1 MSPARP
7 PAARAR
13 GLRQLPS
20 KPAGSRSCRTR
31 SDLRHRGRGHPHCML
46 ARALRTFAGH
56 DRDAERRRERVARA
70 GGIDHIGRR
79 RGDAPPAHY
88 ASGHAKLDRGHGGE
102 TVHRDGHRVGLG
114 SGRKQDVGLDS
125 RQLRHH
131 PHRPVVDQPCHRRQV
146 DRHATPAEANHLHR
160 CARCGRKGFAEQG
173 VRGHVDQ
180 VHAHEPL
187 GPQVVAAQPDAR
199 PALRRHGPLTAGPDE
214 NGDGPGGLGG
224 SHRVHLHAAGL
235 QLRHQP
241 PARVVVADASD
252 KARSLAKRGRPGTE
266 VRSLTATADAYRRG
280 RVVVGTKF
288 TMRRDRDVEHEI
300 TDCGQQHLKRIVAA
314 FSDGNLSRACS
325 NLWLTRVG
333 TRTPAGATTRA
344 SRKAATNR
352 RLQGES
358 KPAPAP
364 LIKLSAVRKL
374 FGKRVVIDK
383 LHLTVAPGE
392 LVEVTGPS
400 GAGKTTLL
408 RLLHGQLRPTAGE
421 VWVEGRALHK
431 WWRRDLDRIRQDVS
445 FLFQDQRLLGRL
457 TALENVVVALMVNE
471 PDTPY
476 REIQQ
481 RAAGALDALGVG
493 HRRDAY
499 PHQLSAGERQRVAVA
514 RALVSRPRV
523 LLADE
528 PFTAIDRDNAQVVAR
543 MLEEAAA
550 HGTAVVVATHRPSGR
565 AARVLRLPD
574 SAVTEGDDQLAPA
587 NGSRAAKLGWRRLV
601 EANGH
606 SNGHSPNGHSNGK
619 AALNGHKNGS
629 ATAARPAVVPQWKQL
644 GALLANSFRLVVLG
658 GLRSWRR
665 DLRFN
670 APAMQTLAM
679 VLLLGGLLALVGIS
693 LGRAAATA
701 QGQASTVRVYLAEN
715 ATDGQISALRE
726 KFIAYAVTANSMRAV
741 AAARREEVIT
751 LRLLGAR
758 HWMLRDPFVI
768 EGLMTGAIAGLIAG
782 ALVAVAYLLALRFA
796 DVTFVQLL
804 PGVGLTATRFV
815 VAGVVIAGMV
825 LGVATSIL
833 SFRRVRA

>member
-1 MSPARP
+1 
-7 PAARAR
+7 
-13 GLRQLPS
+13 
-20 KPAGSRSCRTR
+20 
-31 SDLRHRGRGHPHCML
+31 
-46 ARALRTFAGH
+46 
-56 DRDAERRRERVARA
+56 
-70 GGIDHIGRR
+70 
-79 RGDAPPAHY
+79 
-88 ASGHAKLDRGHGGE
+88 
-102 TVHRDGHRVGLG
+102 
-114 SGRKQDVGLDS
+114 
-125 RQLRHH
+125 
-131 PHRPVVDQPCHRRQV
+131 
-146 DRHATPAEANHLHR
+146 
-160 CARCGRKGFAEQG
+160 
-173 VRGHVDQ
+173 
-180 VHAHEPL
+180 
-187 GPQVVAAQPDAR
+187 
-199 PALRRHGPLTAGPDE
+199 
-214 NGDGPGGLGG
+214 
-224 SHRVHLHAAGL
+224 
-235 QLRHQP
+235 
-241 PARVVVADASD
+241 
-252 KARSLAKRGRPGTE
+252 
-266 VRSLTATADAYRRG
+266 
-280 RVVVGTKF
+280 
-288 TMRRDRDVEHEI
+288 MRRDRDVEHEI
-300 TDCGQQHLKRIVAA
+300 TDGGQQHLKRIVAA

-431 WWRRDLDRIRQDVS
+431 WWRRDLDRIRHDVS
-445 FLFQDQRLLGRL
+445 FLFQEQRLLGRL
-457 TALENVVVALMVNE
+457 TALENVVLALMVNE

-481 RAAGALDALGVG
+481 RASGALDALGVG

-565 AARVLRLPD
+565 ASRVVRLPD
-574 SAVTEGDDQLAPA
+574 GVVEEGNHRPAPA

-601 EANGH
+601 ESNGH
-606 SNGHSPNGHSNGK
+606 APNGHSPNGHSNGK

-629 ATAARPAVVPQWKQL
+629 ASPARPAAVPRWKRYS
-644 GALLANSFRLVVLG
+644 ALVENSIRLVVLG

-679 VLLLGGLLALVGIS
+679 VLLLCGLLALVGIS
-693 LGRAAATA
+693 LGRSAATA
-701 QGQASTVRVYLAEN
+701 EVQASTVRVYLSEN
-715 ATDGQISALRE
+715 ATDGQISALKDKFTADARVASVRQVSAAE
-726 KFIAYAVTANSMRAV
+726 AKQEASGRPGLSTLAGLSDSNPFPASLDVRVKLVTEVSAVAQIANGDPAVDPAYPTSYDPDVYGRLRSIAIGVGLVGGVLLLLFAFIAYAVTANSMRAV
-741 AAARREEVIT
+741 AAARREELTT

-768 EGLMTGAIAGLIAG
+768 EGLMTGAVAGLVAG
-782 ALVAVAYLLALRFA
+782 ALVAVAYLLAMRFA
-796 DVTFVQLL
+796 DATYVQLL

-815 VAGVVIAGMV
+815 IAGVVIAGMV
-825 LGVATSIL
+825 LGIATAVL

>member
-1 MSPARP
+1 
-7 PAARAR
+7 
-13 GLRQLPS
+13 
-20 KPAGSRSCRTR
+20 
-31 SDLRHRGRGHPHCML
+31 
-46 ARALRTFAGH
+46 
-56 DRDAERRRERVARA
+56 
-70 GGIDHIGRR
+70 
-79 RGDAPPAHY
+79 
-88 ASGHAKLDRGHGGE
+88 
-102 TVHRDGHRVGLG
+102 
-114 SGRKQDVGLDS
+114 
-125 RQLRHH
+125 
-131 PHRPVVDQPCHRRQV
+131 
-146 DRHATPAEANHLHR
+146 
-160 CARCGRKGFAEQG
+160 
-173 VRGHVDQ
+173 
-180 VHAHEPL
+180 
-187 GPQVVAAQPDAR
+187 
-199 PALRRHGPLTAGPDE
+199 
-214 NGDGPGGLGG
+214 
-224 SHRVHLHAAGL
+224 
-235 QLRHQP
+235 
-241 PARVVVADASD
+241 
-252 KARSLAKRGRPGTE
+252 
-266 VRSLTATADAYRRG
+266 
-280 RVVVGTKF
+280 
-288 TMRRDRDVEHEI
+288 MRRNRDVEHEV

-431 WWRRDLDRIRQDVS
+431 WWRRDLDRIRHDVS
-445 FLFQDQRLLGRL
+445 FLFQEQRLLGRL
-457 TALENVVVALMVNE
+457 TALENVVLALMVNE

-481 RAAGALDALGVG
+481 RASGALDALGVG

-565 AARVLRLPD
+565 ASRVVRLPD
-574 SAVTEGDDQLAPA
+574 GVVEEGNHRPAPA

-601 EANGH
+601 ESNGHSNGQSNGQSNGH
-606 SNGHSPNGHSNGK
+606 SNGHFNGK
-619 AALNGHKNGS
+619 ARANGHKNGS
-629 ATAARPAVVPQWKQL
+629 ASPARPAAVPRWKRYS
-644 GALLANSFRLVVLG
+644 ALVENSFRLVVLG

-679 VLLLGGLLALVGIS
+679 VLLLCGLLALVGIS
-693 LGRAAATA
+693 LGRSAATA
-701 QGQASTVRVYLAEN
+701 EVQAST
-715 ATDGQISALRE
+715 
-726 KFIAYAVTANSMRAV
+726 
-741 AAARREEVIT
+741 
-751 LRLLGAR
+751 
-758 HWMLRDPFVI
+758 
-768 EGLMTGAIAGLIAG
+768 
-782 ALVAVAYLLALRFA
+782 
-796 DVTFVQLL
+796 
-804 PGVGLTATRFV
+804 
-815 VAGVVIAGMV
+815 
-825 LGVATSIL
+825 
-833 SFRRVRA
+833 

>member
-1 MSPARP
+1 M
-7 PAARAR
+7 
-13 GLRQLPS
+13 
-20 KPAGSRSCRTR
+20 
-31 SDLRHRGRGHPHCML
+31 
-46 ARALRTFAGH
+46 
-56 DRDAERRRERVARA
+56 
-70 GGIDHIGRR
+70 
-79 RGDAPPAHY
+79 
-88 ASGHAKLDRGHGGE
+88 
-102 TVHRDGHRVGLG
+102 
-114 SGRKQDVGLDS
+114 
-125 RQLRHH
+125 
-131 PHRPVVDQPCHRRQV
+131 
-146 DRHATPAEANHLHR
+146 
-160 CARCGRKGFAEQG
+160 
-173 VRGHVDQ
+173 
-180 VHAHEPL
+180 
-187 GPQVVAAQPDAR
+187 
-199 PALRRHGPLTAGPDE
+199 
-214 NGDGPGGLGG
+214 
-224 SHRVHLHAAGL
+224 
-235 QLRHQP
+235 
-241 PARVVVADASD
+241 
-252 KARSLAKRGRPGTE
+252 
-266 VRSLTATADAYRRG
+266 
-280 RVVVGTKF
+280 
-288 TMRRDRDVEHEI
+288 
-300 TDCGQQHLKRIVAA
+300 
-314 FSDGNLSRACS
+314 
-325 NLWLTRVG
+325 G
-333 TRTPAGATTRA
+333 TRTPAGAAKRA
-344 SRKAATNR
+344 SRKVATNR
-352 RLQGES
+352 RQPGES
-358 KPAPAP
+358 KPAQAPAP
-364 LIKLSAVRKL
+364 LIRLSAVKKL
-374 FGKRVVIDK
+374 FGKRAVIDK

-476 REIQQ
+476 REIRQ

-514 RALVSRPRV
+514 RALVRRPRV

-528 PFTAIDRDNAQVVAR
+528 PFAAIDRDNAQAVAR

-550 HGTAVVVATHRPSGR
+550 HGTAVVVARHQPSGR

-574 SAVTEGDDQLAPA
+574 AVVTEGDDQLAPA

-629 ATAARPAVVPQWKQL
+629 ATTARPAVVPQWKQL

-726 KFIAYAVTANSMRAV
+726 KFIADPRVASVREVSAAEALREARGRPGLSSLAGLSDTNPFPASLDVHVKLVTEVSAVAQIANGDPAVDSAYPTSYDPDVYSRLRKIAIGVGLVGGVLLLLFAFIAYAVTANSMRAV